1 MAEFGGAKEF
11 VKDAAL
17 ATAASASVDFFS
29 EVVGLPYLNQRSP
42 IPIIDPEAS
51 IMESILYGTGL
62 VLITL
67 GGISM
72 FAGKSLIPG
81 FGHQAVAYGT
91 GLIVGTQFYENQI
104 VKTFGIRN
112 IRHPVYR

>member
-1 MAEFGGAKEF
+1 MAEFGGAKEL

-17 ATAASASVDFFS
+17 ATAASASIDFFS
-29 EVVGLPYLNQRSP
+29 EMVGLPYLNQRSP
-42 IPIIDPEAS
+42 IPIIDPEAT
-51 IMESILYGTGL
+51 IMESILYGAGL
-62 VLITL
+62 VGITL
-67 GGISM
+67 GGLAM
-72 FAGKSLIPG
+72 FAGKDIVPG
-81 FGHQAVAYGT
+81 FGKTALAYGT